1 MSAKGEAVGFIA
13 VYPHGSG
20 PFAARLLTWN
30 AVTCCGRA
38 MQQRVDEM
46 AFVRALLDD
55 LQAVANVDRARI
67 YATGISNGGMMAY
80 RVACELA
87 DRFAAIAVVAGE
99 MTTLDDCRP
108 ARPMPVLVIHG
119 SADRNLPYDG
129 GVGAAAL
136 APHEARS
143 VAAAVDVLAPAR
155 RLRRR
160 RADRAAAA
168 RVTRLTFASCADGS
182 AVELVTIEGGGHSWP
197 GGDRLARF
205 LDPPSPAL
213 DATDEIW
220 RFFARH

>member
-1 MSAKGEAVGFIA
+1 MSAKGEVEGFVA
-13 VYPHGSG
+13 VYPLGSG
-20 PFAARLLTWN
+20 LFAGRLLTWN

-38 MQQRVDEM
+38 MQQDVDEI
-46 AFVRALLDD
+46 AFVLALLDD
-55 LQAVANVDRARI
+55 LQAIANVDRARI

-129 GVGAAAL
+129 GVGAAAF
-136 APHEARS
+136 APHEAMS
-143 VAAAVDVLAPAR
+143 VAAAIEFW
-155 RLRRR
+155 RRR
-160 RADRAAAA
+160 DACAGEGQSERGGV
-168 RVTRLTFASCADGS
+168 VTRLTFAWCADGS
-182 AVELVTIEGGGHSWP
+182 AVELVTIKGGGHSWP